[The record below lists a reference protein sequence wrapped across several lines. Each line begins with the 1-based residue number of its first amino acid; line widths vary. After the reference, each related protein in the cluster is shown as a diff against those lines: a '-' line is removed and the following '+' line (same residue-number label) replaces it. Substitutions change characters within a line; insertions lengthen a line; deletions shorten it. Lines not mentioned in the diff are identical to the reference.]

1 MLYDY
6 IGDFNIPLLL
16 KGGENMVKRI
26 GVLTSGGDAPG
37 MNPAVRAVV
46 RTALDRGIE
55 VFGIEEGYYGLY
67 HEKIKQ
73 FTHRDVGNIINR
85 GGTILRSARFP
96 EFAQPETR
104 EHAKSILD
112 KYGIEALVVVGGDG
126 SYMGAMRLTE
136 MGVNCVGLPGTIDN
150 DIKGTDFTIGFHTAL
165 DTIVDSIDK
174 LRDTSSS
181 HHRCNIVEIMGR
193 NAGDLTLYAGI
204 ATGADAILI
213 PEVPMTKE
221 ELYEEV
227 RKSYNR
233 GKRYAIV
240 AMAEGVKDQFG
251 SADELA
257 KCVEE
262 ATGIETR
269 ATVLGHIQRGGVPN
283 AMDRVLASR
292 MGNYAVDLIQQGIG
306 GVSVG
311 IQKNE
316 IVHHDIIK
324 AIETMKH
331 TLDPAIYKAA
341 NEID

>member
-1 MLYDY
+1 
-6 IGDFNIPLLL
+6 
-16 KGGENMVKRI
+16 MVKRI
-26 GVLTSGGDAPG
+26 GVLTSGGDSPG
-37 MNPAVRAVV
+37 MNPAIRAVV

-104 EHAKSILD
+104 EHAKAILD
-112 KYGIEALVVVGGDG
+112 KYGIEALVVIGGDG

-150 DIKGTDFTIGFHTAL
+150 DIKGTDYTIGFHTAL
-165 DTIVDSIDK
+165 DTIVDAIDK

-193 NAGDLTLYAGI
+193 NAGDLALYAGI

-213 PEVPMTKE
+213 PEVPSTKE
-221 ELYEEV
+221 ELFEEV
-227 RKSYNR
+227 RKSYHR
-233 GKRYAIV
+233 GKRFAIV
-240 AMAEGVKDQFG
+240 AMAEGVKAQFG
-251 SADELA
+251 ESDALA
-257 KCVEE
+257 QEIE
-262 ATGIETR
+262 AATGIETR

-292 MGNYAVDLIQQGIG
+292 MGNYAVDLIQDHIG
-306 GVSVG
+306 GVCVG
-311 IQKNE
+311 IEKNE

-331 TLDPAIYKAA
+331 AIDTKIYKAA